1 MSDNQSMH
9 IEDTPK
15 NGDSA
20 GHEQNSQKST
30 VESFLS
36 FFQSDLVKAV
46 CFIFGVVVSLGVFLL
61 IGFVSVV
68 SGLFMVGDR
77 LNTPIKAQISSFESK
92 IDNRFDRMDE
102 QNEKFQKEMI
112 KRNEMFENTVIEII
126 KTSKD

>member
-15 NGDSA
+15 NGDSG
-20 GHEQNSQKST
+20 GHEQTSQQSKM
-30 VESFLS
+30 ESFLS

-46 CFIFGVVVSLGVFLL
+46 SFIFGVIVSLGVFLL

-92 IDNRFDRMDE
+92 IDDRFDRIDE
-102 QNEKFQKEMI
+102 RIEKFQKEMI
-112 KRNEMFENTVIEII
+112 ERNERFENTVIEII
-126 KTSKD
+126 RTSND